1 MKYLVFL
8 LLLASACGGGAAP
21 HTAPTVPKPPTV
33 PVATP
38 SAAPATPAELTGVV
52 KQLRVQGAT
61 GSQRTQIEAALAA
74 AKDKPVGSDELRT
87 ALANVMRI
95 EGIAD
100 ITVQGVQLADGIE
113 LVVEVTSHPA
123 MKKLVAIEAGGKVI
137 SLGIGA
143 ATLTGVFDPQR
154 VQALA
159 QTLRERYVT
168 NGYFDADATWKQ
180 VPVTGGVEVT
190 IEVVPGPLSSI
201 DAITFTGSTVP
212 KKDLDAIV
220 AKWFVV
226 GQPVVASRIASA
238 TEAISAYY
246 WDKGYAN
253 IRVVE
258 PKITAGKIT
267 VTFEIIEGPV
277 FKIGTVEIKGV
288 PAAER
293 PTYLKLFGVKTG
305 DLFTRSAIATGR
317 DKLTAAFTAAGKR
330 DVLVLPLTKIDFPGK
345 RISLTLEVSF
355 AP

>member
-8 LLLASACGGGAAP
+8 LACACGGGAAP
-21 HTAPTVPKPPTV
+21 HPTPTGPKPPAI
-33 PVATP
+33 PVAPP
-38 SAAPATPAELTGVV
+38 SAVAATSADLTGVV

-61 GSQRTQIEAALAA
+61 GAQRTQLEAALAA
-74 AKDKPVGSDELRT
+74 AKDKPVDSDELRT
-87 ALANVMRI
+87 ALANVMRVD
-95 EGIAD
+95 GIAD

-113 LVVEVTSHPA
+113 LVVEVAAHPA
-123 MKKLVAIEAGGKVI
+123 MTKLVAIEAGGKAI

-143 ATLTGVFDPQR
+143 GALSGVFDPRR

-180 VPVTGGVEVT
+180 TPVAGGVEVT
-190 IEVVPGPLSSI
+190 IEVVPGPISSI

-226 GQPVVASRIASA
+226 GQPVVAARITSA

-258 PKITAGKIT
+258 PKLTAGKIT
-267 VTFEIIEGPV
+267 VAFEIIEGPV

-293 PTYLKLFGVKTG
+293 PTYLKLFGVKPG
-305 DLFTRSAIATGR
+305 DIFTRSGIATGR
-317 DKLTAAFTAAGKR
+317 DKLTAAFTAAGKQ
-330 DVLVLPLTKIDFPGK
+330 DVLVLPLTKVDFPGK